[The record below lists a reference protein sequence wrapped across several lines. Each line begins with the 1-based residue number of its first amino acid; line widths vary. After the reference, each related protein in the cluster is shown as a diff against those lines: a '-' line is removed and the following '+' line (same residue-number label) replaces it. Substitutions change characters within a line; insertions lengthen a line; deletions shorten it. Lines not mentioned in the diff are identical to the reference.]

1 MSKFVAFAPPWGG
14 EPSGKFR
21 RIFRDFQIFFQEV
34 SLPPRSFPKASAK
47 VVGCFGF
54 ARGGGEDFLLGGVI
68 GVSVRG
74 LGGVLI
80 WVNGVMVCG
89 FMCFGGEREGV
100 EAR

>member
-1 MSKFVAFAPPWGG
+1 M
-14 EPSGKFR
+14 
-21 RIFRDFQIFFQEV
+21 
-34 SLPPRSFPKASAK
+34 
-47 VVGCFGF
+47 GCFGF

>member
-1 MSKFVAFAPPWGG
+1 M
-14 EPSGKFR
+14 
-21 RIFRDFQIFFQEV
+21 
-34 SLPPRSFPKASAK
+34 
-47 VVGCFGF
+47 GCFGF

-89 FMCFGGEREGV
+89 FMCFGGGLGLEGGGGEV
-100 EAR
+100 FLWGGVMGGGVGGWGGVLIWVNGVMGVWE

>member
-21 RIFRDFQIFFQEV
+21 RLFRDFQIFFFKKF

-74 LGGVLI
+74 LGGV
-80 WVNGVMVCG
+80 VKKV
-89 FMCFGGEREGV
+89 
-100 EAR
+100 